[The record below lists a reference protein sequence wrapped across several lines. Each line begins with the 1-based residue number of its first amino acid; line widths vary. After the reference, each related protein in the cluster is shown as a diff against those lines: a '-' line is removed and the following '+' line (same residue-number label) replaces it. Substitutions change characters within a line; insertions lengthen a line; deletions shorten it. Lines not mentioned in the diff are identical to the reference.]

1 MYFSTLVLF
10 ICCCC
15 SATYLTAQSDYD
27 FEIPPNEKNCFQY
40 FDEDA
45 EGVHPVNTFLLAKM
59 TEMMYLER
67 LDYQLRYLQNGCK
80 AVDTIP
86 SSDWIKENCAI
97 SDSTFEASFVKRF
110 GHFFDP
116 LLEQKAKHEQ
126 HVAEGD
132 ITPHTQFKY
141 IQKTYTQEGRFF
153 GFKYKSG
160 LDPELMVISTPTA
173 IFILFRGTDDVGKSQ
188 WAEWIG
194 TDFRINQMKAG
205 GALVGTKVHT
215 GFWLSFELIRDQ
227 LVTTL
232 AEFDA
237 KNKKIWLAGHSL
249 GAALSVVTGVYL
261 KSYGLDVQNVYA
273 YACPRTIGNKA
284 FIKRCDE
291 ILPNGIQRF
300 EYFQDPVTMI
310 WAPGYKYHHV
320 GKRNWYDEEEKG
332 NYQLYQATEERTFIS
347 KPTPKYTN
355 IQVEDRKEANR
366 IKRNQ
371 MNGSI
376 LVGTKM
382 LHYHNPQWYVKA
394 AHAQL
399 TAEQK
404 AKLPAVDDSF
414 PYLYFGRDGCK

>member
-1 MYFSTLVLF
+1 MNVHPIF
-10 ICCCC
+10 ISLLCCF
-15 SATYLTAQSDYD
+15 APIILTAQINYKFD
-27 FEIPPNEKNCFQY
+27 IPAKENECFQY
-40 FDEDA
+40 FDETA
-45 EGVHPVNTFLLAKM
+45 EGVHPVNNFLLSKM

-67 LDYQLRYLQNGCK
+67 LDYQIRYLQNGQK
-80 AVDTIP
+80 AVDSIP
-86 SSDWIKENCAI
+86 SSHWIKENCMV
-97 SDSTFEASFVKRF
+97 SDSKFQQCFTSRF
-110 GHFFDP
+110 SHFFEQP
-116 LLEQKAKHEQ
+116 PEESEEQK
-126 HVAEGD
+126 
-132 ITPHTQFKY
+132 TQFKY
-141 IQKTYTQEGRFF
+141 IQKTYTKDARFF
-153 GFKYKSG
+153 GFKYQSG
-160 LDPELMVISTPTA
+160 LDPELMVISTPST

-205 GALVGTKVHT
+205 GALVGTKIHT

-237 KNKKIWLAGHSL
+237 KNKKVWLAGHSL

-261 KSYGLDVQNVYA
+261 KSYGLDVQNIYA

-320 GKRNWYDEEEKG
+320 GQRNWYDEEKKG
-332 NYQLYQATEERTFIS
+332 QFKLYQKTDERTFIS
-347 KPTPKYTN
+347 KPTRKYTN
-355 IQVEDRKEANR
+355 IDLEENPKEGHR

-376 LVGTKM
+376 FVSTKM

-399 TAEQK
+399 SEEQK
-404 AKLPAVDDSF
+404 SYLPDVDDSF
-414 PYLYFGRDGCK
+414 PYLYFGRDDCK